1 MRDRSD
7 ERAALPGRI
16 PAWQNGA
23 CRYGAGRVT
32 SSPTTPS
39 ISSPPHKVMASP
51 KSARRPRASA
61 RREPPRL
68 CAASRGRSE
77 PLRFIISRRD
87 MSAWADA
94 SLNLR
99 CRSPVRVLHHNR
111 RPERKAASSKAGGD
125 RVPDHGWESTGP
137 TGGGTSRCSSS
148 GGARACA
155 AANLMRP
162 GLPSTSAPSATP
174 PAPPASRFLPA
185 SIFRAVPS
193 SRTRVTGASG

>member
-1 MRDRSD
+1 MLITLWGNCRARFSSRFRRRPNYGRPGHRRESRSFLVRDRSD

-23 CRYGAGRVT
+23 CRYGAGRET

-111 RPERKAASSKAGGD
+111 RPGRKAASSNAGW
-125 RVPDHGWESTGP
+125 RSRSGP
-137 TGGGTSRCSSS
+137 RMGIYGTNR
-148 GGARACA
+148 RRHKP
-155 AANLMRP
+155 MQQFWR
-162 GLPSTSAPSATP
+162 
-174 PAPPASRFLPA
+174 R
-185 SIFRAVPS
+185 
-193 SRTRVTGASG
+193 